1 MAETASRFTREE
13 CNDPLVMS
21 VKRMNIGTCTTE
33 SGPSLVVPMVKN
45 LPAMQE
51 MRVRSLGWED
61 FLEKGKATR
70 SSILV
75 WRIPWTE
82 EHGRL
87 QSGVTKSQTQLND

>member
-61 FLEKGKATR
+61 PPEKATATH
-70 SSILV
+70 SSIHLEDSMDRGA
-75 WRIPWTE
+75 WW
-82 EHGRL
+82 GSMGS
-87 QSGVTKSQTQLND
+87 QKSRTQFSD